1 MASNTIELK
10 LISCKDLKAFNF
22 FQKLFVYAVTV
33 LGTGDGEKGS
43 RKQLQKTPIDREGGG
58 NPEWHHEVRF
68 DLDEIPSGGLNSLFI
83 EIDLIC
89 SGWVKSLIKSRLGN
103 GGWVVSS
110 SNWAESL
117 ARASISQR
125 NRFVVTMKSFGV
137 LPGVFAAGGYSC
149 QPSSCRN
156 IPNISYPFRL
166 KGDPDRHCG
175 DDSYELECR
184 NNQTVLDLKSSKY
197 YVKQIFYET
206 RRIRVVD
213 ASLGSS
219 ICSSIP
225 QNTSLIKTL
234 SDRFYAV
241 GDPKYFEYGGPY
253 ILAPEVSK
261 TIVLVSCPVP
271 INHSSYIS
279 AGVCGENTSTPSNVY
294 AIAGSIKISDLP
306 PLCDVVAKYPT
317 PFHGILSPGNTN
329 ILQILSQGFDISWKE
344 QLACRHCFA
353 QNKSCADFMAAMGQD
368 LWIYGKPHGHCVYY
382 DCRGVDRNGL
392 LTRVLCQLEKITYT
406 TLKLFIPDSLMSR
419 ADFRLEFL
427 IAWLEARTLIAGL
440 CFAAILIYKCK
451 TRSIWMDTA
460 VEEFLLRYKSQ
471 APKRYSYRDIK
482 KMTKGFKEKL
492 GQGGYGS
499 VFKGKLTSGR
509 HVAVKMLSKSKG
521 DGQDFINEVA
531 TIGRIHHV
539 NVVSLVGFCSQGSKR
554 ALIYEFMPNGSL
566 EKYIFPQEGEA
577 KSLSWEK
584 IHEIALGIARGLE
597 YMHRGCD
604 MRILHFDIKPHNI
617 LLDENFIPKISDFGL
632 AKLSPAGKSF
642 VTMTAA
648 RGTIGYM
655 APELFYQNIGKV
667 SYKSDVY
674 SYGML
679 LMDMAGRRKYI
690 NPLAEHSSQIVFHL
704 WAYDQLQQGGD
715 LAMGKAKE
723 DEKEIIEKLITVA
736 LWCVQMKPSDRPSM
750 SGVLEMLQGCNQLLS
765 MPGKPFLSS
774 PPRVLNGEN
783 APDISRSSSVYE
795 VGSQSQTGA
804 ETTTIDMITN

>member
-1 MASNTIELK
+1 MKVIGDDRGSMEMIEEVIAIK
-10 LISCKDLKAFNF
+10 
-22 FQKLFVYAVTV
+22 
-33 LGTGDGEKGS
+33 
-43 RKQLQKTPIDREGGG
+43 PREGTHANLLCG
-58 NPEWHHEVRF
+58 
-68 DLDEIPSGGLNSLFI
+68 
-83 EIDLIC
+83 
-89 SGWVKSLIKSRLGN
+89 
-103 GGWVVSS
+103 
-110 SNWAESL
+110 
-117 ARASISQR
+117 
-125 NRFVVTMKSFGV
+125 
-137 LPGVFAAGGYSC
+137 
-149 QPSSCRN
+149 N

-166 KGDPDRHCG
+166 KGDPDRQCG
-175 DDSYELECR
+175 DDSYELECL
-184 NNQTVLDLKSSKY
+184 NNQAVLDLKSSKY
-197 YVKQIFYET
+197 YVKQIFYESQ
-206 RRIRVVD
+206 RIRVVD

-225 QNTSLIKTL
+225 QNTSLIRTL
-234 SDRFYAV
+234 SNKFYAV
-241 GDPKYFEYGGPY
+241 SDFEYGGSY
-253 ILAPEVSK
+253 ILAPEASK

-279 AGVCGENTSTPSNVY
+279 AGVCGENTSTTPSNVY
-294 AIAGSIKISDLP
+294 AITGSIKISDLP

-317 PFHGILSPGNTN
+317 RNVVFFPG
-329 ILQILSQGFDISWKE
+329 
-344 QLACRHCFA
+344 
-353 QNKSCADFMAAMGQD
+353 
-368 LWIYGKPHGHCVYY
+368 
-382 DCRGVDRNGL
+382 
-392 LTRVLCQLEKITYT
+392 
-406 TLKLFIPDSLMSR
+406 
-419 ADFRLEFL
+419 FL
-427 IAWLEARTLIAGL
+427 IVLLAARTLIGGL
-440 CFAAILIYKCK
+440 CFAAFLIYKCRTK
-451 TRSIWMDTA
+451 SIWMDTA
-460 VEEFLLRYKSQ
+460 VEEFLARYRSQ
-471 APKRYSYRDIK
+471 APQRYSYRDIK

-492 GQGGYGS
+492 GQGGFGS

-509 HVAVKMLSKSKG
+509 HVAVKMLSKSKS

-566 EKYIFPQEGEA
+566 EKYIFSQEEGQT

-632 AKLSPAGKSF
+632 AKMSPAEKSF

-679 LMDMAGRRKYI
+679 LMEMAGRRKDI
-690 NPLAEHSSQIVFHL
+690 DPIAEHSRQIVFHL

-715 LAMGKAKE
+715 LAMGNANE
-723 DEKEIIEKLITVA
+723 DEKEIIEKLIIVA

-750 SGVLEMLQGCNQLLS
+750 SGAVEMLLGGNQLLS
-765 MPGKPFLSS
+765 LPGKPFLSS
-774 PPRVLNGEN
+774 PTRVMYGEN
-783 APDISRSSSVYE
+783 AADISRSSSVYE
-795 VGSQSQTGA
+795 VGSHSQSGA

>member
-1 MASNTIELK
+1 MGRRML
-10 LISCKDLKAFNF
+10 L
-22 FQKLFVYAVTV
+22 
-33 LGTGDGEKGS
+33 
-43 RKQLQKTPIDREGGG
+43 PIAL
-58 NPEWHHEVRF
+58 VF
-68 DLDEIPSGGLNSLFI
+68 LLSPSYLLN
-83 EIDLIC
+83 C
-89 SGWVKSLIKSRLGN
+89 
-103 GGWVVSS
+103 
-110 SNWAESL
+110 A
-117 ARASISQR
+117 
-125 NRFVVTMKSFGV
+125 
-137 LPGVFAAGGYSC
+137 AAGGYSC
-149 QPSSCRN
+149 QPSSCGN

-166 KGDPDRHCG
+166 KGDPDPHCG
-175 DDSYELECR
+175 DYSYELECR
-184 NNQTVLDLKSSKY
+184 NNQTVLNLNSSKL
-197 YVKQIFYET
+197 YVKQIFYESQ
-206 RRIRVVD
+206 RIRVVD

-225 QNTSLIKTL
+225 QKTSLIKSL
-234 SDRFYAV
+234 SARYYGYLYSVAVGDPSLIKFLSGRYYGHVYSVAV
-241 GDPKYFEYGGPY
+241 GDPKYFEYGKPY
-253 ILAPEVSK
+253 ILAPEPSK
-261 TIVLVSCPVP
+261 TIVLVSCPVS

-279 AGVCGENTSTPSNVY
+279 AGVCGENISTTPSNIY
-294 AIAGSIKISDLP
+294 AITDSIKISDFH

-317 PFHGILSPGNTN
+317 RFHGILSPGNTN
-329 ILQILSQGFDISWKE
+329 ILQILNQGFDISWKE
-344 QLACRHCFA
+344 QLACRDCLA
-353 QNKSCADFMAAMGQD
+353 QNQGCVDFVTAMGKD
-368 LWIYGKPHGHCVYY
+368 VRDYGKPHGHCINY
-382 DCRGVDRNGL
+382 DCLGV
-392 LTRVLCQLEKITYT
+392 VCQLAKITYI
-406 TLKLFIPDSLMSR
+406 TLKLIIPDSLVSR
-419 ADFRLEFL
+419 ANLEIVIVGLFYGV
-427 IAWLEARTLIAGL
+427 IPVWLVARTLIGGL
-440 CFAAILIYKCK
+440 CFAAFLIYKCR

-460 VEEFLLRYKSQ
+460 VEEFLLRYRSQ

-482 KMTKGFKEKL
+482 KMTKGFKQKL

-566 EKYIFPQEGEA
+566 EKYIFSQEEDET

-632 AKLSPAGKSF
+632 AKMSPAGKSF

-679 LMDMAGRRKYI
+679 LMEMTGRRKNI
-690 NPLAEHSSQIVFHL
+690 NAVAEHSSQIVFHL

-715 LAMGKAKE
+715 LAMGNANE

-750 SGVLEMLQGCNQLLS
+750 SGVVEMLLGGNQLLS
-765 MPGKPFLSS
+765 LPGKPFLSS

-783 APDISRSSSVYE
+783 AADISRSSPSVYE
-795 VGSQSQTGA
+795 VGSHSQTGA
-804 ETTTIDMITN
+804 ETTTIDIITN